1 MLLEVSDCPLLL
13 LIVIILLTT
22 DDGDIT
28 GVDID
33 TKECGSNCDDDV
45 SDISSVEND
54 DKCVVNNSDDDND
67 TDDAITESFL

>member
-1 MLLEVSDCPLLL
+1 MLLLCAWKPAFLRSSH
-13 LIVIILLTT
+13 ILLTT

-33 TKECGSNCDDDV
+33 TKECGSNCDDDI

-54 DKCVVNNSDDDND
+54 DKYVVNNSDHDND

>member
-22 DDGDIT
+22 DDDDIT

-54 DKCVVNNSDDDND
+54 KYVVNDINDND

>member
-1 MLLEVSDCPLLL
+1 M
-13 LIVIILLTT
+13 
-22 DDGDIT
+22 
-28 GVDID
+28 DID

-67 TDDAITESFL
+67 TDDAITESFLWHRTALL